1 LPHDESVTE
10 SKPMTEQ
17 IISHY
22 RVLEK
27 LGGGGMGVVYKAEDL
42 NLHRFVAL
50 KFLPEEL
57 VNDQDS
63 LTRFRR
69 EAWAASALDHP
80 NICTI
85 YEIREKDGLTFIAM
99 EFIEGKTL
107 ADSIAAKPLEA
118 ERLLDLAVEIA
129 DALEAA
135 HAQGIVHRDI
145 KPANIIVNERGH
157 AKMLDFGLA
166 KRMPPTGQAA
176 PMPQRCT
183 N

>member
-1 LPHDESVTE
+1 
-10 SKPMTEQ
+10 MTRQ

-22 RVLEK
+22 HVLEK
-27 LGGGGMGVVYKAEDL
+27 LGGGVWGS
-42 NLHRFVAL
+42 L

-85 YEIREKDGLTFIAM
+85 YEISEKDGLTFIAM

-107 ADSIAAKPLEA
+107 ADSIAAKALEA

-129 DALEAA
+129 VNITRLYEAVYML
-135 HAQGIVHRDI
+135 QGC
-145 KPANIIVNERGH
+145 A
-157 AKMLDFGLA
+157 
-166 KRMPPTGQAA
+166 
-176 PMPQRCT
+176 
-183 N
+183 